1 MKLVTM
7 IKRPIFIAIA
17 AFLLTNT
24 AVMLLCYVRGQ
35 SSEQTLLPVH
45 LIRPDFFNI
54 TIHNELILILLL
66 VFGSLTRGIVVIVSI
81 FISVAVLWVKE
92 SLVYEQTNNLMFSFS
107 PKIPHSI
114 MEISA
119 YMIIYVL
126 SVMIFSSISSKDKK
140 IEGYDVFLLLILSV
154 VGIVVAAILETTVGP
169 FLYHYFER

>member
-92 SLVYEQTNNLMFSFS
+92 SLVYD
-107 PKIPHSI
+107 
-114 MEISA
+114 
-119 YMIIYVL
+119 
-126 SVMIFSSISSKDKK
+126 VMI
-140 IEGYDVFLLLILSV
+140 
-154 VGIVVAAILETTVGP
+154 A
-169 FLYHYFER
+169 